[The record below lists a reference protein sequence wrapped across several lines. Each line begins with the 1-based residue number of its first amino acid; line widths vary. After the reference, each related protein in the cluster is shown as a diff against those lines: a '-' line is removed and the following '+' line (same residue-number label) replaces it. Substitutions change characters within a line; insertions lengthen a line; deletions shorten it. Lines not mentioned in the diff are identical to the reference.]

1 MSKSATNTFLSLMPS
16 AILDRGRILS
26 LTADRRIAGSLRED
40 TADSTDFHRR
50 VLEEGKQVGDN
61 KVNDRNKTKPGSKHI
76 LNKKKFFLFLT
87 AKLKFLSPLVQVSH
101 KHRVYLL
108 VISYFNHASCFITHK
123 LCGYLTSKP
132 FAVCKVAWVKQIQ
145 LIF

>member
-1 MSKSATNTFLSLMPS
+1 MPS

-61 KVNDRNKTKPGSKHI
+61 KVNDPNKTQPEVKHI
-76 LNKKKFFLFLT
+76 LNLKKIFLLLT
-87 AKLKFLSPLVQVSH
+87 AKLKFSIPH
-101 KHRVYLL
+101 Y
-108 VISYFNHASCFITHK
+108 Y
-123 LCGYLTSKP
+123 
-132 FAVCKVAWVKQIQ
+132 
-145 LIF
+145 